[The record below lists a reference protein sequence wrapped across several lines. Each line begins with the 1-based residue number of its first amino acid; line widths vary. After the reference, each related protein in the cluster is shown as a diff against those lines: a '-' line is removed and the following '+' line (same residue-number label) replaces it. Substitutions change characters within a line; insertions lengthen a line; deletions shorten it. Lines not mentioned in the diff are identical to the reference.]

1 VRYQST
7 FRQIDTV
14 TRLNAQTNKNADK
27 VYWIGSKYILSLL
40 SLNWQTTSHAERG
53 KCLRMLG
60 SAGGMQNSQRFALTE
75 LLLQKCVWNFGGV
88 YYTKFELFL
97 LKILMWKSEKRT
109 LFCETTFW
117 GYGFAK
123 PRLISRAQ
131 EGSGEECA
139 RVFAILFWRRRKYK
153 KNYNLFL

>member
-1 VRYQST
+1 MRYQST

-60 SAGGMQNSQRFALTE
+60 SAGGIQNSQRFALTE
-75 LLLQKCVWNFGGV
+75 LLLQKCVWNLCGV
-88 YYTKFELFL
+88 YCTKFELFL
-97 LKILMWKSEKRT
+97 LKILMWKSEKG
-109 LFCETTFW
+109 L
-117 GYGFAK
+117 GFAK
-123 PRLISRAQ
+123 LLSGDMDSQNLGCVPRAQ
-131 EGSGEECA
+131 EGSGEEYA
-139 RVFAILFWRRRKYK
+139 RGLEIFRGAGTLEK
-153 KNYNLFL
+153 